1 MSEWFKT
8 FSKNILLY
16 IAGACCCEV
25 LVSVLIHSE
34 MQKNVA
40 EVTLLSCHCPYNS
53 IVYQLS

>member
-25 LVSVLIHSE
+25 LISVLIHSE
-34 MQKNVA
+34 MQKKM
-40 EVTLLSCHCPYNS
+40 LPK
-53 IVYQLS
+53 